1 METIL
6 LSILFSQSLQSK
18 YDSLVRRIDE
28 MDDENNSLQTELSTL
43 MDEKEQLESSL
54 AEAKEGQ
61 KSQVMWN
68 QVEMQGMHI
77 IRDVYLENCLAAASM
92 I

>member
-28 MDDENNSLQTELSTL
+28 MDDENNSLQAELSTL

-77 IRDVYLENCLAAASM
+77 IRDVYSENCLAAASM

>member
-1 METIL
+1 MKMETIL

-61 KSQVMWN
+61 KSRVM
-68 QVEMQGMHI
+68 
-77 IRDVYLENCLAAASM
+77 
-92 I
+92 

>member
-6 LSILFSQSLQSK
+6 LSLLFSQSLQSK

-68 QVEMQGMHI
+68 QVEMQDMHI
-77 IRDVYLENCLAAASM
+77 IRDVYSENCLAAASM

>member
-6 LSILFSQSLQSK
+6 LSIFFSQSLQSK

-54 AEAKEGQ
+54 AEAKKGQ
-61 KSQVMWN
+61 KSQV
-68 QVEMQGMHI
+68 I
-77 IRDVYLENCLAAASM
+77 SS
-92 I
+92 

>member
-61 KSQVMWN
+61 KSQVM
-68 QVEMQGMHI
+68 
-77 IRDVYLENCLAAASM
+77 
-92 I
+92 

>member
-28 MDDENNSLQTELSTL
+28 MDDENNSLQAELSTL

-61 KSQVMWN
+61 KSQVM
-68 QVEMQGMHI
+68 
-77 IRDVYLENCLAAASM
+77 
-92 I
+92 

>member
-68 QVEMQGMHI
+68 QVEMQDMHI
-77 IRDVYLENCLAAASM
+77 IRDVYSENCLAAASM

>member
-18 YDSLVRRIDE
+18 YDSLVRIIDE
-28 MDDENNSLQTELSTL
+28 MDDENSSLQTELSTL

-54 AEAKEGQ
+54 AEAKKGQ
-61 KSQVMWN
+61 KSQVM
-68 QVEMQGMHI
+68 
-77 IRDVYLENCLAAASM
+77 
-92 I
+92 